1 MNTLRQSRESNSSG
15 ASVERAIRWRTS
27 QAPPLP
33 RSMTV
38 REFLPGPP
46 LEVTTVLPE
55 ALTTSP
61 KGPEPVEC
69 CSPSAVMMRPP
80 GRIDEAGR
88 RRAGRMPAGAE

>member
-1 MNTLRQSRESNSSG
+1 M
-15 ASVERAIRWRTS
+15 
-27 QAPPLP
+27 
-33 RSMTV
+33 MV

-69 CSPSAVMMRPP
+69 CSPSGVMMRPP
-80 GRIDEAGR
+80 GRIDEAGVPTGP
-88 RRAGRMPAGAE
+88 RRAGRIPAGAE